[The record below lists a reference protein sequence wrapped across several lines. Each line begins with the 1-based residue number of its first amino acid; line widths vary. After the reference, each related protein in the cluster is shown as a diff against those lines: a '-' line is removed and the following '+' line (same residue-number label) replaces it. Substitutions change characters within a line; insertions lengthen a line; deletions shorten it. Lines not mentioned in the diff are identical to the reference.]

1 MTIRWS
7 KLHLGRRPTLLE
19 EIDGLLVQQL
29 QRDGRASFQA
39 LGRAVGLTRTAAR
52 ARVSRLL
59 AAGVIKVVALPD
71 AAVAGQAVVAHLSA
85 DVTGSALAAA
95 HGIAKLR
102 SAVFVSVASGQFP
115 VIADLRSPG
124 EAALAADLDRLRAL
138 PGIRGIE
145 IVRALT
151 LVRDA
156 YRPGPA
162 HPAVSIDAVDRVLIS
177 GLERNGRMSY
187 AELATLSGLSS
198 AATRSRVL
206 RLIRGGAVHVTV
218 LVDAGHTG
226 RLARVGLGITV
237 HGPARAIAEKIA
249 ELPDVTYVLT
259 GTGRFDVVAAADTS
273 SETSLLRTIEQI
285 RALRGVNRV
294 QSWRHLQIVKESYPR
309 MTLG

>member
-1 MTIRWS
+1 
-7 KLHLGRRPTLLE
+7 LLE

-156 YRPGPA
+156 YRPGPG

-249 ELPDVTYVLT
+249 GLPDVTYVLT

>member
-1 MTIRWS
+1 MRRQ
-7 KLHLGRRPTLLE
+7 GRRAALLE

-29 QRDGRASFQA
+29 QRDGRASYQA

-59 AAGVIKVVALPD
+59 QRGVIKVVALPD
-71 AAVAGQAVVAHLSA
+71 AAVTGQSVVAHLSA

-95 HGIAKLR
+95 HAVARLR

-115 VIADLRSPG
+115 VIADLRSPD
-124 EAALAADLDRLRAL
+124 EATLAADLDRLRAL

-145 IVRALT
+145 IVRALAMI
-151 LVRDA
+151 RDA
-156 YRPGPA
+156 YRPRRGQ
-162 HPAVSIDAVDRVLIS
+162 PAVSTDDLDRLLIS
-177 GLERNGRMSY
+177 GLERDGRMSY
-187 AELATLSGLSS
+187 AHLAARAGLSA
-198 AATRSRVL
+198 AATRTRVL

-218 LVDAGHTG
+218 LVDAAHTG

-237 HGPARAIAEKIA
+237 HGPAQAIAEQIA
-249 ELPDVTYVLT
+249 GLPDVTYVLT
-259 GTGRFDVVAAADTS
+259 GTGRFDVIAAADTS

-285 RALRGVNRV
+285 RALRGVDRV

-309 MTLG
+309 MTPLDHR

>member
-1 MTIRWS
+1 V
-7 KLHLGRRPTLLE
+7 LE

-39 LGRAVGLTRTAAR
+39 LGRAVGLTRTAAS

-59 AAGVIKVVALPD
+59 ERGVIKVVALPD
-71 AAVAGQAVVAHLSA
+71 AAVTGHAVVAHLSA

-95 HGIAKLR
+95 HAIATHP
-102 SAVFVSVASGQFP
+102 SAVFVSIAAGQFP

-124 EAALAADLDRLRAL
+124 EAALAADLDWLRAL
-138 PGIRGIE
+138 PGLRGIE

-156 YRPGPA
+156 YRPARA
-162 HPAVSIDAVDRVLIS
+162 HPAVSTDAVDRVLIS
-177 GLERNGRMSY
+177 GLERDGRMSY
-187 AELATLSGLSS
+187 ADLAALAGLSA

-206 RLIRGGAVHVTV
+206 RLIRSGAVRVTV
-218 LVDAGHTG
+218 LVDAAHTG
-226 RLARVGLGITV
+226 RLARAGLGITV
-237 HGPARAIAEKIA
+237 HDPAQAVAEQIAGI
-249 ELPDVTYVLT
+249 PDVTYVLT
-259 GTGRFDVVAAADTS
+259 GTGRFDVIAAADTS

-309 MTLG
+309 ITQLDHRQNAY

>member
-1 MTIRWS
+1 M
-7 KLHLGRRPTLLE
+7 LE